1 MYNEAMESLKRMNES
16 RWAVYIPNFPPEKA
30 EAIRTIA
37 RANRMSAGAYIGTLL
52 DKELEKST
60 VEPVSHPNSN
70 NGDIRDGY
78 PG

>member
-1 MYNEAMESLKRMNES
+1 MYNEGMESLKRMNDS

-37 RANRMSAGAYIGTLL
+37 RSNRMSAGAYIGTLL

-60 VEPVSHPNSN
+60 AEPHPPKSDS
-70 NGDIRDGY
+70 GDIRDGL

>member
-1 MYNEAMESLKRMNES
+1 MESLKRMNDS

-37 RANRMSAGAYIGTLL
+37 RSNRMSAGAYIGTLL
-52 DKELEKST
+52 DRELEKSAA
-60 VEPVSHPNSN
+60 EPTCPNDDS
-70 NGDIRDGY
+70 GKIRDGL

>member
-1 MYNEAMESLKRMNES
+1 MYKGGMESLKRMNDS

-37 RANRMSAGAYIGTLL
+37 RSNRMSAGAYIGTLL

-60 VEPVSHPNSN
+60 AETTSHPNSDS
-70 NGDIRDGY
+70 GEIRDGL